1 MQASEN
7 KEGFRGGYMDS
18 PTKAAVR
25 LIALTA
31 TGLLMIAGCAGPRW
45 TGPGDINKKELAPEC
60 DTLRITSTPSGA
72 RVFVGEKLVGLT
84 PVSFQLS
91 FRRVKR
97 YREDLLMDGDKILE
111 RRMLD
116 CGMEYIPASYDIKI
130 SRRGYRTYSLKH
142 TGDNRDGR
150 YHANVVLQ
158 EE

>member
-1 MQASEN
+1 
-7 KEGFRGGYMDS
+7 MDS

-31 TGLLMIAGCAGPRW
+31 TGLLMIVGCAGPRW
-45 TGPGDINKKELAPEC
+45 TGPGDINEKELALEY
-60 DTLRITSTPSGA
+60 DTVRITSIPSGA

-97 YREDLLMDGDKILE
+97 FREDLLMDGDKILE
-111 RRMLD
+111 RRRLNSA
-116 CGMEYIPASYDIKI
+116 MEYIPASYDIKI
-130 SRRGYRTYSLKH
+130 FRRGYRVYSLKH
-142 TGDNRDGR
+142 TGDNRDAR
-150 YHANVVLQ
+150 YHANIVLQ